1 MGFWKILGG
10 IAAGVGAVALL
21 PVAGAVGA
29 VTATGAIVGG
39 AVGAAVAAG
48 TDDEDEKKRLREENE
63 RTSARCAIATSKA
76 QKMVAESKEKVASAQ
91 EKAKQA
97 EQRAAEVEKSLQ
109 EAAETME
116 RYRESLKDVESH
128 YQLVIA
134 LTAIGM
140 AAAKA
145 DGDVDERETSEMD
158 EYISGIAASK
168 LPAKVKARIQYLHNH
183 PPTFE
188 KAAEEIMKLDKD
200 GLPIDVFRQLIVDVI
215 NADGIVKE
223 TETAFLGKWDA
234 MVANG
239 LIPVKTTPTRP
250 VKKAKAPKIPDVSAK
265 QTQKVVSKNS
275 KKNPVKVNSNAQV
288 KATTS
293 KAGGSKAPGR
303 GSAKKPV
310 TRKQAVKS
318 VEKKA
323 ARTKKVM
330 AGK

>member
-39 AVGAAVAAG
+39 TVGAVVAAG
-48 TDDEDEKKRLREENE
+48 ADDEDEKKRLREENE
-63 RTSARCAIATSKA
+63 RTAAKCAVATNKA
-76 QKMVAESKEKVASAQ
+76 QQMIDESKEKVASAQ
-91 EKAKQA
+91 DKAKQA
-97 EQRAAEVEKSLQ
+97 EKRAAEAEKSLQ

-158 EYISGIAASK
+158 EYISGVAASK
-168 LPAKVKARIQYLHNH
+168 LPAKVKARIRYLHNH

-188 KAAEEIMKLDKD
+188 KAAEEIAKLDKT
-200 GLPIDVFRQLIVDVI
+200 GMPVDVFRQLIVDVI
-215 NADGIVKE
+215 NADGVVME
-223 TETAFLGKWDA
+223 SEAAFLEKWDA
-234 MVANG
+234 MAANG
-239 LIPVKTTPTRP
+239 LALVTTEPKRS
-250 VKKAKAPKIPDVSAK
+250 VSKAKAAKADDVDVNQMRELPKKKRPGKVKSVASAK
-265 QTQKVVSKNS
+265 AAS
-275 KKNPVKVNSNAQV
+275 A
-288 KATTS
+288 
-293 KAGGSKAPGR
+293 KAGGAKASGK
-303 GSAKKPV
+303 GSAKKPAAG
-310 TRKQAVKS
+310 KQAT
-318 VEKKA
+318 KA
-323 ARTKKVM
+323 AKGKQARAKKTS
-330 AGK
+330 GRE